1 MTLCACIAVGLLVA
15 VGGAVE
21 GDIAFVSGTEQE
33 DLCVCVIDGDSGAII
48 RVGPGQ
54 RDGAPVWS
62 PDGTQLAFH
71 TAQKDGMGIFLAKP
85 DGSETS
91 RIAHAYAWNQDPQWS
106 ADGACLAYSA
116 VGEKPF
122 TQRVMVYDL
131 ATGIESAWGGEKTGL
146 MRPVWMPNM
155 KLLQGL
161 RPDQAIEV
169 DGEQTNLKQL
179 DWLKEARALVAI
191 GATGEIGKQSTD
203 IFIVTSGMAAAL
215 PPWVLPSKGR
225 YFEWAV
231 EPSPEGT
238 SLAFESNDG
247 GDREIFLLTRKGPA
261 DISNHRAAD
270 WNPVW
275 SPDGDWIAFESFR
288 DGRRGIYRVQADTAR
303 VMPVAVSPKAD
314 NWWPAWSPNGKQIA
328 FVSNR
333 TGDPEI
339 FITDL
344 AKKETEQVTNHPGP
358 DYAPAWRPKE
368 KSR

>member
-1 MTLCACIAVGLLVA
+1 MIVRVVFLAGLLA
-15 VGGAVE
+15 ASAGGAFE

-33 DLCVCVIDGDSGAII
+33 DLCVCVLDVGSGAIT
-48 RVGPGQ
+48 RVGPGN

-62 PDGTQLAFH
+62 PDGAWLAFH
-71 TAQKDGMGIFLAKP
+71 SLQGDGMGICLAKP
-85 DGSETS
+85 DGSETR
-91 RIAHAYAWNQDPQWS
+91 RIAHARVWNQDPRWS
-106 ADGACLAYSA
+106 PDGACLAYSA
-116 VGEKPF
+116 EGEEPF

-131 ATGIESAWGGEKTGL
+131 AAGTESPWGGDVTGL

-169 DGEQTNLKQL
+169 DGEQTNLMGL
-179 DWLKEARALVAI
+179 DWLKESRALIAI
-191 GATGEIGKQSTD
+191 GVAGEIGKFSTD
-203 IFIVTSGMAAAL
+203 IFVVTSGMAAAL
-215 PPWVLPSKGR
+215 PAWVLPSKGR

-231 EPSPEGT
+231 EPSPAGT

-247 GDREIFLLTRKGPA
+247 GDREIFIISKSA
-261 DISNHRAAD
+261 VVDISNHHAAD

-275 SPDGDWIAFESFR
+275 SPGGDWIAFESFR
-288 DGRRGIYRVQADTAR
+288 DGRRGVYRVQTETAR
-303 VMPVAVSPKAD
+303 VVPVAVSPEAD
-314 NWWPAWSPNGKQIA
+314 NWWPAWSPDGKRIA

-344 AKKETEQVTNHPGP
+344 AKEETKQITNHPGP

-368 KSR
+368 K